1 MAFTGLDFKK
11 AWERRVDKS
20 FNDYYPDQTL
30 LGFFVRVLR
39 LGLTEKYKSLDKQLR
54 YDDLRGMIVRDRT
67 ISVTSGKVML
77 QSIAAVGYNSITG
90 VISTAYPHNALIGQS
105 LVVEIVGSS
114 GTISGSFTVTAVPSS
129 TQITIAPQAVGTFVS
144 GYVTTEQTI
153 SDYLHLNSLKIEYRR
168 KSNVQILTMVSTPDL
183 IKFSTTTYCKLR
195 SGEKVFIEGVVGA
208 TNANGSFYV
217 KQTGVKQYQLF
228 SDKTLETPIV
238 GNNHYVSGGTLYFYE
253 TTDYLFQD
261 KPDQILA
268 YDKPTEIFPRWK
280 FSENSIVV
288 EPATYAQNIIFNYLK
303 VPPFVIDPEDDTL
316 DLLLFIPQEMIE
328 FLVDYGAQLFDLE
341 TKDWNSLG
349 ADSNQV
355 VMNK

>member
-39 LGLTEKYKSLDKQLR
+39 LGLTEKYKSLDKQMR
-54 YDDLRGMIVRDRT
+54 YDDLRGMIVRDKS

-77 QSIAAVGYNSITG
+77 QSISVSGFNPATG
-90 VISTAYPHNALIGQS
+90 VITTSYPHNALQGQS
-105 LVVEIVGSS
+105 LQVSITGTASSILGPFVVVS
-114 GTISGSFTVTAVPSS
+114 VPGEFE
-129 TQITIAPQAVGTFVS
+129 ITIAPQATGTFIS
-144 GYVTTEQTI
+144 GFVTTEQTI
-153 SDYLHLNSLKIEYRR
+153 TDYLHLNSLKIEYKRR
-168 KSNVQILTMVSTPDL
+168 SNIQINNIISTPSF
-183 IKFSTTTYCKLR
+183 IKFTTSTYCKLR
-195 SGEKVFIEGVVGA
+195 SKERVFIEGVVGA

-217 KQTGVKQYQLF
+217 KQVGTKQYQLF
-228 SDKTLETPIV
+228 SDSTLETPVV
-238 GNNHYVSGGTLYFYE
+238 GNNHYISGGTIYFYE
-253 TTDYLFQD
+253 ITDYLFQD

-268 YDKPTEIFPRWK
+268 YDRPTEIFPRWK

-288 EPATYAQNIIFNYLK
+288 EPSTYAQSIVFNYLK
-303 VPPFVIDPEDDTL
+303 IPPFIIDPEDNSL

-349 ADSNQV
+349 PDSNQV
-355 VMNK
+355 VTNK